1 MTHFSG
7 LKNENAANPRV
18 GATVEIPRLRWVV
31 RSYYGTY
38 YQAPPLYTV
47 GGGIFGP
54 ELAGSVSFGFKRL
67 HGERDIQRE
76 EGLTIPIHGWIFDI
90 DHFATTSV
98 NFLDHNVLGNSNLLL
113 PLTTPN
119 ARMHG
124 EELAIRSPELLR
136 RVRFHLAFSNMVAQY
151 KGLPDG
157 GLINPVPEAC
167 LVSFCYLDHDQRNT
181 LSTGFEAGLPWHS
194 FFSTNVVHGSGV
206 LKGDGPSHLEPNT
219 IGDVKFSRSVGESW
233 TMALTVLNISNSR
246 YPFDINNSFAGTHF
260 NNPREIIGSLRY
272 RFHF

>member
-1 MTHFSG
+1 MRTLRTTWSPVFSLATNSAAASVSAIPTGGVGAVFVNDQYKPLNWLTVNAGVRMTHFSG

-54 ELAGSVSFGFKRL
+54 ELAGSVNFGFERL

-90 DHFATTSV
+90 DHFATSAV

-119 ARMHG
+119 TRIHG

-136 RVRFHLAFSNMVAQY
+136 RVRCIWPFRTWWPST
-151 KGLPDG
+151 K
-157 GLINPVPEAC
+157 AC
-167 LVSFCYLDHDQRNT
+167 
-181 LSTGFEAGLPWHS
+181 P
-194 FFSTNVVHGSGV
+194 
-206 LKGDGPSHLEPNT
+206 
-219 IGDVKFSRSVGESW
+219 
-233 TMALTVLNISNSR
+233 TV
-246 YPFDINNSFAGTHF
+246 D
-260 NNPREIIGSLRY
+260 
-272 RFHF
+272 